1 MGKKEEES
9 PGPDQA
15 CTSVSSLTNY
25 PWGPVEERSRDNG
38 PTGPLYQPRRVSLP
52 RPSLRPQIQREH
64 GGTCC
69 HIAPSPAEGGPWA
82 VPPGALVP
90 PPTPHLAGAGR
101 SGSRR
106 APPVPPLR
114 AHLAQVLQQ
123 RPRLLPPALAHHPQ
137 QLLDHADA
145 PVVGG

>member
-1 MGKKEEES
+1 MGRKEEES

-15 CTSVSSLTNY
+15 CISVSSLTNY

-38 PTGPLYQPRRVSLP
+38 PTGPLYQPRRASLP

-69 HIAPSPAEGGPWA
+69 HIAPSLAEGGPWA

-101 SGSRR
+101 SGYRRASPFPLSALTWRRCCSSVPASSRR
-106 APPVPPLR
+106 PWRTIRSSSWTMPTR
-114 AHLAQVLQQ
+114 
-123 RPRLLPPALAHHPQ
+123 RW
-137 QLLDHADA
+137 
-145 PVVGG
+145 